1 MPRLIDADELLKH
14 AYDSGAWK
22 DAETGFHQRVVDI
35 EDIEDAPIVDTVKHG
50 HWEIIQKYYMEC
62 SVCKT
67 RIDKRDLEWAM
78 DVDADYCPHC
88 GAKMDEEVKNE
99 DQT

>member
-35 EDIEDAPIVDTVKHG
+35 EDIDDAPTVDAVEVVRCKDCKFANECQLYLGTGELNGYCMQGERREDA
-50 HWEIIQKYYMEC
+50 
-62 SVCKT
+62 KT
-67 RIDKRDLEWAM
+67 
-78 DVDADYCPHC
+78 
-88 GAKMDEEVKNE
+88 N
-99 DQT
+99 

>member
-1 MPRLIDADELLKH
+1 MTIEEILDYFRDINEAYNDSSKHDDLKMMLERL
-14 AYDSGAWK
+14 
-22 DAETGFHQRVVDI
+22 
-35 EDIEDAPIVDTVKHG
+35 VKHG
-50 HWEIIQKYYMEC
+50 YWKIIQKYYMEC

-88 GAKMDEEVKNE
+88 GSKMDEEVEDE